1 MKKSLLF
8 LSLAAAVTAH
18 AQITITAADMVTPT
32 KVMTQAHDSTVT
44 GISMGSAGTGQTWN
58 MSALGTNYED
68 TLTVMP
74 YSAVPN
80 PKFAGANIVIK
91 YGYQQIYNYMNNS
104 ASMLKGL
111 GIGGMVD
118 FGAGLTPFNQVS
130 NPYETLMP
138 YPSTYGSSFTDN
150 HTNMVAFYYGAS
162 GVDSIRMRSRI
173 QKTSTADAWGTIT
186 TPLGT
191 FASLR
196 FMEVSHNWDTT
207 EYYIGAL
214 GGWQTGPGAAIPPQ
228 VDQDSSKS
236 YTWWAN
242 AVGFPLAQATVDYTT
257 LMPTEISWLS
267 AYPMTV
273 GVNELAANAVE
284 INVYPNPAQDQVNF
298 LVDPGTAASVQ
309 IYDITGR
316 QIGSFGITSALS
328 TISTS
333 AYANGIYTYVV
344 TGKDA
349 QVVSR
354 GKFSVAK

>member
-8 LSLAAAVTAH
+8 LSLAGAITAQ
-18 AQITITAADMVTPT
+18 AQITLTSADMITPSN
-32 KVMTQAHDSTVT
+32 VLLQANDSTVS
-44 GISMGSAGTGQTWN
+44 GISMGSAGTSQTWN
-58 MSALGTNYED
+58 MSALGMNSQD

-74 YSAVPN
+74 YSAMPN
-80 PKFAGANIVIK
+80 PKFAGANLVIK

-111 GIGGMVD
+111 GIGAMVD
-118 FGAGLTPFNQVS
+118 FGAGLTQLNQVS
-130 NPYETLMP
+130 TPYETLMP
-138 YPSTYGSSFTDN
+138 YPSTYGTSFTDN
-150 HTNMVAFYYGAS
+150 HVNSASFYYGAS

-207 EYYIGAL
+207 EYYVGAL

-228 VDQDSSKS
+228 VSQDSSKS

-242 AVGFPLAQATVDYTT
+242 SVGFPIAQATVDYTT
-257 LMPTEISWLS
+257 LMPTGITWLS
-267 AYPMTV
+267 AYPMPV
-273 GVNELAANAVE
+273 GVNELTANALE

-298 LVDPGTAASVQ
+298 MVDSEAAAAVQ
-309 IYDITGR
+309 IFDITGR
-316 QIGSFGITSALS
+316 QIGAFGITSDLS

-344 TGKDA
+344 IGKDA
-349 QVVSR
+349 QVVTR